1 MKDSD
6 MTRWQDRRILDMFG
20 IEIPIIQAPMAGVT
34 TVEMVVAVAQAGGLG
49 SFPSA
54 QFNADQLRD
63 ALGRIRVS
71 TDASLNVNL
80 AAHATFCLRIV

>member
-20 IEIPIIQAPMAGVT
+20 IEIPIIQAPMAGAM

-49 SFPSA
+49 AFPSA
-54 QFNADQLRD
+54 
-63 ALGRIRVS
+63 
-71 TDASLNVNL
+71 
-80 AAHATFCLRIV
+80 

>member
-1 MKDSD
+1 

-20 IEIPIIQAPMAGVT
+20 IEIPIIQAPMAGAT

-71 TDASLNVNL
+71 TDAPLNLNL
-80 AAHATFCLRIV
+80 AAHATFRLRIV